1 MDSFK
6 SDPPPSKRAF
16 PVCLRGSTEV
26 DFYMVLETLPPI
38 GSHLL
43 NMEGDTYK
51 VLNYTFIGKTYAS
64 GDELMSNLREP
75 AAMPVLLVEYLG
87 NVEQKSG

>member
-1 MDSFK
+1 MDSYS
-6 SDPPPSKRAF
+6 SDKPPSKRAF

-38 GSHLL
+38 GSHLRNL
-43 NMEGDTYK
+43 DGDTYK

-64 GDELMSNLREP
+64 GDELMSNLMEP
-75 AAMPVLLVEYLG
+75 AAMTVLLVEALG
-87 NVEQKSG
+87 KVEG